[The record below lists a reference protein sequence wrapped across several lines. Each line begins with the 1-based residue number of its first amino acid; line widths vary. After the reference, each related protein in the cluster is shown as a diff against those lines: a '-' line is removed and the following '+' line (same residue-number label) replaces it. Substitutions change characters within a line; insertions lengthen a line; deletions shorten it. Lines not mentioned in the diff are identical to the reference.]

1 MLDDLKSASEI
12 VNAVNDKIIKA
23 QVVTEFFIERIKN
36 IDPKIQAFL
45 RFDTET
51 ALKQAHKVDDKI
63 QKGEKV
69 GKLAGLPIAV
79 KDNISIKDD
88 ALSCGSK
95 ILDGYTA
102 LYDAT
107 AIAKLKAEDAIILG
121 RTNLDEFAMGSSCE
135 NSSFFPTKNPFD
147 VEKTP
152 GGSSGGSAAAV
163 ASWQIPAA
171 LGSDTGGSIRQ
182 PASFCGI
189 VGFKPTYGHVSR
201 YGLVAFGSSL
211 DQIGPMT
218 RTVEDAAL
226 LYDVISGYDPQDST
240 SIPDK
245 PENIYEDLL
254 KFKGNFL
261 KGKKVAIVEEALGE
275 GLQDEIAQNLD
286 EFKTFLM
293 ESGAKVTTVSLPNVK
308 YAVAVYVLVA
318 TSEAS
323 ANLARFDGM
332 RYGARKDGADLEE
345 VYLRTR
351 SEGFGEEVRRRIML
365 GTFALRKG
373 YADKYYLR
381 ALKVRSLMIEDFK
394 KAFKTCDFLL
404 LPTTPT
410 TAFNLGEKL
419 DDPLSMYLNDIY
431 TASANLAGVPAI
443 SIPSGLDGAG
453 LPIGMQLIAPLL
465 QESALF
471 HAANEI
477 YKHTSLKYNFVPKII

>member
-1 MLDDLKSASEI
+1 MLDELKSASEI
-12 VNAVNDKIIKA
+12 IDSIRNKKIKA
-23 QVVTEFFIERIKN
+23 QEITQFFIDRIKKY
-36 IDPKIQAFL
+36 DPKINAFL
-45 RFDTET
+45 RFDEQK
-51 ALKQAHKVDDKI
+51 ALEQAQNIDDKI
-63 QKGEKV
+63 AKNKRI

-88 ALSCGSK
+88 ALTCGSK
-95 ILDGYTA
+95 ILDEYIA

-107 AIAKLKAEDAIILG
+107 AIAKLKAEDAILLG

-135 NSSFFPTKNPFD
+135 NSSFFPTKNPYNTD
-147 VEKTP
+147 KTP

-163 ASWQIPAA
+163 ASWQVPAA

-189 VGFKPTYGHVSR
+189 VGFKPTYGRVSR

-218 RTVEDAAL
+218 RNVEDAAL
-226 LYDVISGYDPQDST
+226 LYDVISGHDPQDST
-240 SIPDK
+240 SIPEK
-245 PENIYEDLL
+245 SENIFEKLRKTKD
-254 KFKGNFL
+254 NFI
-261 KGKKVAIVEEALGE
+261 KGKKIAIIEEALGE
-275 GLQDEIAQNLD
+275 GLQTEIAQNLN
-286 EFKTFLM
+286 EIKAFLIDA
-293 ESGAKVTTVSLPNVK
+293 GAKVTTVSLPNVK
-308 YAVAVYVLVA
+308 YAIAVYVLVA

-332 RYGARKDGADLEE
+332 RYGARKDGKDLEE

-465 QESALF
+465 QENNLLQISI
-471 HAANEI
+471 EI
-477 YKHTSLKYNFVPKII
+477 YQHTSSKYNFEPKII